1 MKLDNFSKNLNL
13 LKLFFDKKDEN
24 KIFELYCY
32 ELLQSGNNVK
42 RDSLKYDI
50 DPHIY
55 NEKMLNFYSKSSA
68 FIFEL
73 IVDSIRDEKI
83 SKDKFIINKINTSY
97 KRDEEIRILCFGDGI
112 GTDSLNFASHGRNV
126 TYFDVE
132 GQISNFAS
140 LNFKFNGVS
149 NLIRRINDENLL
161 KENSFDVIICREVLE
176 HLEDPF
182 DTVTKLRSYL
192 KNNGL
197 YFISE
202 SFSSVSEQFPT
213 HLRSNLKYVE
223 KNIELTIK
231 TGFKYLETFN
241 NTNLNVFKKVSSIDN
256 SRFLS
261 LPIIPLKQ
269 RIKKG
274 LRAKINYLLS

>member
-97 KRDEEIRILCFGDGI
+97 KRDEEISILCFGDGI

-126 TYFDVE
+126 TYFDVK

-149 NLIRRINDENLL
+149 NLIRRINNENLL

-213 HLRSNLKYVE
+213 HLRSNLKYVD